1 MALPVPDDALADIL
15 RRLPPRSLAA
25 ARCVCKPWRDLVD
38 GRALLLPRLLPHS
51 VHGVLINY
59 IDHDRP
65 HLFSRRR
72 SRSRSRSSS
81 PAASSG
87 GGDIDGNL
95 SSVPPK
101 GDMDWW
107 HVMDHCDGLLLC
119 AVEWGNRLC
128 VCNPA
133 TRRWATLPRCPESP
147 KPIRYGTGGAYLAF
161 DPAAASPPHYEVFL
175 IPGLPEKPPPPPP
188 KQKAKAITAPPFC
201 LDSLL
206 ASLDGACWTMEEVE
220 PPPPPSPPASSMGDA
235 DLYRLMEWPPSP
247 YKVYVF
253 SSRSGR
259 WEERAIVR
267 EGGET
272 AATTTTTVDDMEPWE
287 CPLEGPRQRFSLSND
302 KYQVISTPKIIG
314 SSNFEKPYLGKSKM
328 GVSFGFIQDLQ
339 LSIWILKESAG
350 QMEWILNYQHD
361 LRAVASQV
369 HSIDFWGD
377 QINGPWIL
385 EEDNA
390 DMHVNTETLG
400 QRS

>member
-1 MALPVPDDALADIL
+1 MALPVPDAALADIL

-25 ARCVCKPWRDLVD
+25 ARCVCKPWRDL
-38 GRALLLPRLLPHS
+38 
-51 VHGVLINY
+51 
-59 IDHDRP
+59 
-65 HLFSRRR
+65 
-72 SRSRSRSSS
+72 
-81 PAASSG
+81 
-87 GGDIDGNL
+87 
-95 SSVPPK
+95 
-101 GDMDWW
+101 
-107 HVMDHCDGLLLC
+107 
-119 AVEWGNRLC
+119 
-128 VCNPA
+128 
-133 TRRWATLPRCPESP
+133 
-147 KPIRYGTGGAYLAF
+147 
-161 DPAAASPPHYEVFL
+161 
-175 IPGLPEKPPPPPP
+175 PPPPPP

-259 WEERAIVR
+259 WEERAFVR

-272 AATTTTTVDDMEPWE
+272 AATTTTVDDMEPWE
-287 CPLEGPRQRFSLSND
+287 CPLEGPRQGYTGKFIASRSRLGPSFSLSND

-339 LSIWILKESAG
+339 LSIWIIKESAG

-390 DMHVNTETLG
+390 DMHVNTETLSDKDLEWDSDNDDFLATEVCDEG
-400 QRS
+400 HDYAHLDMPTTSSNLSIANLIANSYNSCLLYY

>member
-38 GRALLLPRLLPHS
+38 GRALLLPRLLGHS

-72 SRSRSRSSS
+72 SRSRSRSSSS

-161 DPAAASPPHYEVFL
+161 DPAAASPPQLRGVLDPRLAGE
-175 IPGLPEKPPPPPP
+175 
-188 KQKAKAITAPPFC
+188 AP
-201 LDSLL
+201 
-206 ASLDGACWTMEEVE
+206 
-220 PPPPPSPPASSMGDA
+220 
-235 DLYRLMEWPPSP
+235 
-247 YKVYVF
+247 
-253 SSRSGR
+253 
-259 WEERAIVR
+259 
-267 EGGET
+267 
-272 AATTTTTVDDMEPWE
+272 AATTKA
-287 CPLEGPRQRFSLSND
+287 EGESNHRAAVLPGFAARIAGRRLLD
-302 KYQVISTPKIIG
+302 YGGGGAAAATIST
-314 SSNFEKPYLGKSKM
+314 
-328 GVSFGFIQDLQ
+328 GVLHG
-339 LSIWILKESAG
+339 
-350 QMEWILNYQHD
+350 
-361 LRAVASQV
+361 
-369 HSIDFWGD
+369 
-377 QINGPWIL
+377 
-385 EEDNA
+385 
-390 DMHVNTETLG
+390 
-400 QRS
+400 